1 MERLLPHA
9 RHNPHYF
16 ASTANSGL
24 APEMA
29 NRDSHPLEIARHF
42 VVLEGDVRSHLAL
55 APEATDDAP
64 DTRPATQ
71 APLDPVVVAAYQ
83 VLHGAQAAK
92 HLGVDP
98 ARLATT
104 PGVAQAFAALEGAVR
119 QRIVASGDADA
130 LTLAKLEA
138 PNAMTRVI
146 DLGKSAPDART
157 KLAANKAIL
166 GLAGVVAPKTGTV
179 REARDLIDEMTTAE
193 LEVYARSGTWPA
205 RFGDHMRRLQL
216 TRELRQRGAITV
228 EVTEESE
235 YDA

>member
-1 MERLLPHA
+1 MACLLPHA
-9 RHNPHYF
+9 RHNPREK
-16 ASTANSGL
+16 ASTANSGF
-24 APEMA
+24 APEKA
-29 NRDSHPLEIARHF
+29 RRDSHPLEIAPHF
-42 VVLEGDVRSHLAL
+42 VVPGGHVRSHLAC
-55 APEATDDAP
+55 APETDDADLP
-64 DTRPATQ
+64 VTQ

-138 PNAMTRVI
+138 PNAMSRVI

-157 KLAANKAIL
+157 KLAANKEIL

>member
-1 MERLLPHA
+1 MDCLLPHA

-16 ASTANSGL
+16 ASSANSPR
-24 APEMA
+24 APEKGR
-29 NRDSHPLEIARHF
+29 RDSHPLEIARQF
-42 VVLEGDVRSHLAL
+42 VVPEHYVRSHLAC
-55 APEATDDAP
+55 APETDDADLP
-64 DTRPATQ
+64 VTQ

>member
-1 MERLLPHA
+1 M
-9 RHNPHYF
+9 
-16 ASTANSGL
+16 
-24 APEMA
+24 
-29 NRDSHPLEIARHF
+29 
-42 VVLEGDVRSHLAL
+42 RSHLAL
-55 APEATDDAP
+55 APDTDA
-64 DTRPATQ
+64 DTLPATQ

-83 VLHGAQAAK
+83 LLHGAQAAK

-157 KLAANKAIL
+157 KLAANKEIL

-193 LEVYARSGTWPA
+193 LEVYARSGAWPA